1 MFRTPHLMIYIG
13 EQALLNWTNWKKKLG
28 SSALKMGIILAI
40 LSLSGKMPFSRDRL
54 IISAKGAEIR

>member
-40 LSLSGKMPFSRDRL
+40 LSLSGMMPFRRDRR
-54 IISAKGAEIR
+54 IMSAKGSEIR